1 MALLNYRH
9 YANELPRY
17 GLAVVF
23 AWFGI
28 DKFLIHQYYVS
39 WFSATK
45 SIMILLPFQDISMSV
60 YSIGIVEISLSALLF
75 LGIRIRVVALV
86 VMAFLATILITAKY
100 PSSFPQ
106 DIGLIGI
113 ALMLVMSYIS
123 NKNKRQENRFRY
135 SRIVTYSISLVLVLW
150 AADYFLNYERHT
162 GWIHLFSPI
171 FSNLGTNEALYL
183 IVIVGVLEVLL
194 AIFLIIGERIK
205 NKYPFVATVVFLIFA
220 AITLDPP
227 INNHQTIGLAIASF
241 WLGYRYCANNM
252 SQIN

>member
-1 MALLNYRH
+1 MALLNYKN

-60 YSIGIVEISLSALLF
+60 YSIGITEIGLSALLF
-75 LGIRIRVVALV
+75 LGIKIRVVSSLV
-86 VMAFLATILITAKY
+86 IVFLATILFTAKY

-106 DIGLIGI
+106 DLGLIGI
-113 ALMLVMSYIS
+113 ALMLVMSYVYT
-123 NKNKRQENRFRY
+123 KNKSQENRFKY
-135 SRIVTYSISLVLVLW
+135 SCMVTYSVSLVLVLW
-150 AADYFLNYERHT
+150 ATDYFLNYERHT
-162 GWIHLFSPI
+162 GWIRLFSPI

-183 IVIVGVLEVLL
+183 IVVIGILEILL
-194 AIFLIIGERIK
+194 AIFLIIGDHIK

-220 AITLDPP
+220 VLTLDPP
-227 INNHQTIGLAIASF
+227 MNNHQTIGLATASF
-241 WLGYRYCANNM
+241 WLGYRYFANNT
-252 SQIN
+252 S